1 MDRVIGMQPWIHQS
15 IGIFDGIQIALL
27 VLSLLLLLAGIV
39 ILRSDKRTSPIVGVL
54 LILVQAVVVGT
65 GMGVC
70 WQSAVL
76 VSDYNLT
83 GNVMSTILVLLTG
96 VIGFTGMVISLVQ
109 ILNWLTRKINR

>member
-1 MDRVIGMQPWIHQS
+1 MQPWIHQS
-15 IGIFDGIQIALL
+15 IGIFDGIQIVLLALS
-27 VLSLLLLLAGIV
+27 VLLMLAGIL
-39 ILRSDKRTSPIVGVL
+39 ILRSGKKVSPFAGVL
-54 LILVQAVVVGT
+54 LILAQAVVVGA

>member
-1 MDRVIGMQPWIHQS
+1 MQPWIHQS
-15 IGIFDGIQIALL
+15 IGIFDGIQIVLLALS
-27 VLSLLLLLAGIV
+27 VLLMLAGIL
-39 ILRSDKRTSPIVGVL
+39 ILRSGKKVSPFAGVL
-54 LILVQAVVVGT
+54 LILAQAVVVGT

-83 GNVMSTILVLLTG
+83 GSAMSTILVLLTG

>member
-1 MDRVIGMQPWIHQS
+1 MDGVIGMQPLVNQS
-15 IGIFDGIQIALL
+15 IGIFEGIQIVLL
-27 VLSLLLLLAGIV
+27 VLSVLLMLAGIL
-39 ILRSDKRTSPIVGVL
+39 ILRSGKQVSPFAGVL
-54 LILVQAVVVGT
+54 LILAQAVVVGT

-70 WQSAVL
+70 WQSAAL

-83 GNVMSTILVLLTG
+83 GSVMSTILVLLTG

>member
-1 MDRVIGMQPWIHQS
+1 MDGVIGMQPWIHQS
-15 IGIFDGIQIALL
+15 IGIFDGIQIVLL
-27 VLSLLLLLAGIV
+27 VLSVLLMLAGIL
-39 ILRSDKRTSPIVGVL
+39 ILRSGKKVSPFAGVL
-54 LILVQAVVVGT
+54 LILAQAVVVGT

-83 GNVMSTILVLLTG
+83 GSAMSTILVLLTG

>member
-1 MDRVIGMQPWIHQS
+1 MQPLVDQS

-27 VLSLLLLLAGIV
+27 VLSLLLMLAGIV
-39 ILRSDKRTSPIVGVL
+39 VLRSGKKTSPFAGVL
-54 LILVQAVVVGT
+54 LILAQAIVVGS

-83 GNVMSTILVLLTG
+83 GSAVSTVLVLLTSAF
-96 VIGFTGMVISLVQ
+96 GFAGMVISLVQ

>member
-1 MDRVIGMQPWIHQS
+1 MQPWIHQS
-15 IGIFDGIQIALL
+15 IGIFDGIQIVLL
-27 VLSLLLLLAGIV
+27 VLSVLLMLAGIL
-39 ILRSDKRTSPIVGVL
+39 ILRSGKKVSPFAGVL
-54 LILVQAVVVGT
+54 LILAQAVVVGT

-83 GNVMSTILVLLTG
+83 GSAMSTILVLLTG

>member
-1 MDRVIGMQPWIHQS
+1 MDGVIGMQPWIHQS
-15 IGIFDGIQIALL
+15 IGIFDGIQIVLL
-27 VLSLLLLLAGIV
+27 VLSVLLMLAGIL
-39 ILRSDKRTSPIVGVL
+39 ILRSGKKVSPFAGVL
-54 LILVQAVVVGT
+54 LILAQAVVVGT

-83 GNVMSTILVLLTG
+83 GSVMSTILVLLTG

-109 ILNWLTRKINR
+109 ILNWLTRKNNQ

>member
-1 MDRVIGMQPWIHQS
+1 MQPLVYQS

-27 VLSLLLLLAGIV
+27 VLSVLLMLAGIL
-39 ILRSDKRTSPIVGVL
+39 ILRSGKKTSPFAGIL
-54 LILVQAVVVGT
+54 LILAQATVVGT

-83 GNVMSTILVLLTG
+83 GSAMSTILVLLTG
-96 VIGFTGMVISLVQ
+96 IFGFTGMVISLVQ
-109 ILNWLTRKINR
+109 ILNWLTQKINR